1 MKKIVLTIAFLF
13 ATTMASNARN
23 IDVYIPG
30 SAGGTFMQTT
40 KFITAALNE
49 KGINT
54 NISVKGNCVNGLQA
68 LKQSKNPTIMIYS
81 DEVLNEKG
89 CDRVSKKDIDNK
101 TVAPVMKAVAAVCTM
116 DKSISYTSLSK
127 GKWTVATDDSRKDM
141 TKKFFKK
148 LGVKIKPVMY
158 NNSGSVTK
166 ALIGGDTQLSFTN
179 ARKAKNVLKAGG
191 QCFFV
196 TGDRHLKTIPTASSV
211 TKKNVDINPTLYF
224 FWGFNLDQ
232 QTNKEIGAAI
242 ADVVNSQEFQ
252 TFLDKKW
259 MFPVSDQDKQNYRTV
274 IKSAL

>member
-1 MKKIVLTIAFLF
+1 MKKILVSIAFLF
-13 ATTMASNARN
+13 ATTMASNAKD
-23 IDVYIPG
+23 IDVIIPG

-40 KFITAALNE
+40 KFITAALNK

-89 CDRVSKKDIDNK
+89 CDKVSKKDIDNK

-116 DKSISYTSLSK
+116 DKSISYTNLFK
-127 GKWTVATDDSRKDM
+127 GTWTVATDDSRKDM
-141 TKKFFKK
+141 TNKFFKS
-148 LGVKIKPVMY
+148 LGVNIKTVMY

-166 ALIGGDTQLSFTN
+166 ALIGGDTKLSFTN
-179 ARKAKNVLKAGG
+179 ARQAKSVLKAGG

-196 TGDRHLKTIPTASSV
+196 TGDRQLKTIPTASSV

-252 TFLDKKW
+252 TFLDNKW
-259 MFPVSDQDKQNYRTV
+259 MFPVSEQDKQNYRTV

>member
-1 MKKIVLTIAFLF
+1 MKKILVSIAFLF
-13 ATTMASNARN
+13 ATTMASNAKS
-23 IDVYIPG
+23 IDVIIPG

-40 KFITAALNE
+40 KFITAALNK

-68 LKQSKNPTIMIYS
+68 LKQTKNPTIMIYS

-89 CDRVSKKDIDNK
+89 CDKVSKKDIDNK

-116 DKSISYTSLSK
+116 DKSISYKNLFK
-127 GKWTVATDDSRKDM
+127 GTWTVATDDSRKDM
-141 TKKFFKK
+141 TNKFFKS
-148 LGVKIKPVMY
+148 LGVNIKTVMY

-166 ALIGGDTQLSFTN
+166 ALIGGDTKLSFTN
-179 ARKAKNVLKAGG
+179 ARQAKSVLKAGG

-196 TGDRHLKTIPTASSV
+196 TGDRQLKTIPTASSV
-211 TKKNVDINPTLYF
+211 TKKNIDINPTLYF

-232 QTNKEIGAAI
+232 QTNKEIGSAI

-252 TFLDKKW
+252 TFLDNKW
-259 MFPVSDQDKQNYRTV
+259 MFPVSEQDKQNYRTV

>member
-1 MKKIVLTIAFLF
+1 MKKILVSIAFLF
-13 ATTMASNARN
+13 ATTIASNAKD
-23 IDVYIPG
+23 IDVIIPG

-40 KFITAALNE
+40 KFITAALNK

-89 CDRVSKKDIDNK
+89 CDKVSKKDIDNK

-116 DKSISYTSLSK
+116 DKSISYTNLFK
-127 GKWTVATDDSRKDM
+127 GTWTVATDDSRKDM
-141 TKKFFKK
+141 TNKFFKS
-148 LGVKIKPVMY
+148 LGVNIKTVMY

-166 ALIGGDTQLSFTN
+166 ALIGGDTKLSFTN
-179 ARKAKNVLKAGG
+179 ARQAKSVLKAGG

-196 TGDRHLKTIPTASSV
+196 TGDRQLKTIPTASSV
-211 TKKNVDINPTLYF
+211 TKKNIDINPTLYF

-252 TFLDKKW
+252 TFLDNKW
-259 MFPVSDQDKQNYRTV
+259 MFPVSEQDKQNYRTV